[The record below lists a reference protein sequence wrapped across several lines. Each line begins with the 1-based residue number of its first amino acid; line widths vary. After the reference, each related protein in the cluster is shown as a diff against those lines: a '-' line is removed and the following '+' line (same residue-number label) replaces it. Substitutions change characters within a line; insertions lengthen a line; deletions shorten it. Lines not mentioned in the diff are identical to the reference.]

1 MKSILNQ
8 SKQNLM
14 LHVANSIIKNAK
26 NDFTV
31 KDCDVPT
38 INKIPA
44 SKRIQT
50 KPKENALSEYNV
62 ITRCVT
68 EQRKSSVTETSI
80 NEQKEQKRIPSYCM
94 KWLNYKYQKKE
105 FVQLEQQFLK
115 ILQIQPE
122 KDVVHQIE
130 RDLSRT
136 IKAENHFKEIRNIL
150 TAFSVY
156 DPNIGYVQGMNY
168 IASILF
174 NHAKQ
179 EWIAF
184 WLFVSLIEQMEI
196 RDIFQLSLNAINK
209 YSKILDFLI
218 SRFLPKAYE
227 NLCLKQVNTELYIQ
241 QWILSLLL
249 QFIPFEYTQMYLDG
263 LFKQGIS
270 YFYMIALTI
279 IKVFDK
285 AIQEEDQIEILIL
298 LTSKQYSQL
307 KWPSILALQWDI
319 NPGELRV
326 LLDCFDSDTNTFNK
340 PKFQTHF
347 SQLTTNFFQFIKSS

>member
-1 MKSILNQ
+1 
-8 SKQNLM
+8 M
-14 LHVANSIIKNAK
+14 LHIANSIIKNTK

-31 KDCDVPT
+31 KDCDQPI

-50 KPKENALSEYNV
+50 KPKENAVSEYNV

-68 EQRKSSVTETSI
+68 EQRRSSVTENSI

-94 KWLNYKYQKKE
+94 KWLNYKYQRKE
-105 FVQLEQQFLK
+105 FVQLEQQFKK

-122 KDVVHQIE
+122 KDIIHQIE

-136 IKAENHFKEIRNIL
+136 IKAENHFTEIRNIL
-150 TAFSVY
+150 IAYSVY
-156 DPNIGYVQGMNY
+156 DPNVGYIQGMNQ

-184 WLFVSLIEQMEI
+184 WLFVNLIEQMEI

-209 YSKILDFLI
+209 YSKIQDFLL
-218 SRFLPKAYE
+218 SKFLPKAYD

-249 QFIPFEYTQMYLDG
+249 QFIPFDYTQIYLDG

-279 IKVFDK
+279 IKVFEK
-285 AIQEEDQIEILIL
+285 QIEEEDQIEILIL
-298 LTSKQYSQL
+298 LTQKQNSQL

-326 LLDCFDSDTNTFNK
+326 LLDCFDNETNTFHR
-340 PKFQTHF
+340 PKFQTHC
-347 SQLTTNFFQFIKSS
+347 SQLTTKFFEFIKNS